1 MADKKPKA
9 ANGGAKPMSK
19 TAILQQLADST
30 GLKRKDVAAVFDSLN
45 NIIRDQVSKKGP
57 GVISL
62 FRLFKIERKDYPAS
76 KGGEKKINPLTKQ
89 EYETKPKPAHSKIK
103 VRALK
108 DLKGMV

>member
-19 TAILQQLADST
+19 TAILQKLADST
-30 GLKRKDVAAVFDSLN
+30 GLKRKDVAEVFDSLN
-45 NIIRDQVSKKGP
+45 TIIREQVSKKGP

-62 FRLFKIERKDYPAS
+62 FRLFKVERKDYPAS
-76 KGGEKKINPLTKQ
+76 KGGETKINPLTK
-89 EYETKPKPAHSKIK
+89 EPYVTKDKPAHSKIK

-108 DLKGMV
+108 DLKSMV